1 MKSFIKRCAMCMVL
15 VVVLSTTAIFA
26 QSRIYSSDRE
36 NLSLEE
42 INNTIVKET
51 LEIDPNYTIKCEY
64 RPYLDEMI
72 MTVSGS
78 KSTWNDDDVEFV
90 IYCAIMHFIEDQSH
104 RYYSYK
110 TVDRKIKYRDVNT
123 ITLKYILKS

>member
-1 MKSFIKRCAMCMVL
+1 MKNLVKKIVL
-15 VVVLSTTAIFA
+15 LVIFGVVFAISGYS
-26 QSRIYSSDRE
+26 QNRVYSSDRE

-51 LEIDPNYTIKCEY
+51 LDIDDRYTIKCEY

-78 KSTWNDDDVEFV
+78 PKIWDDDDVEFV
-90 IYCAIMHFIEDQSH
+90 IYCAIMHFIEDQNH
-104 RYYSYK
+104 RYYHYITKS
-110 TVDRKIKYRDVNT
+110 RKITYRNVNT
-123 ITLKYILKS
+123 ITIKYILQY